1 MESDA
6 PTSTLAVMVIG
17 VMAGG
22 VISPFPVTET
32 PVGFRLTPPTEV
44 KQEMT

>member
-6 PTSTLAVMVIG
+6 PTSTLAVIVIE
-17 VMAGG
+17 VIAGG
-22 VISPFPVTET
+22 VISPFPVTAT
-32 PVGFRLTPPTEV
+32 PVGFKLTPPTEV